1 MWFGHQEIPDTDTEN
16 NGMWVIHS
24 FACIKMNFLVSH
36 KVKQRQ
42 KSPKHQLFSAEIRSF
57 LLIVVFDVIS
67 YIFIFHLLKWALYC
81 GESTLFFISSWYFS
95 SWLKIM
101 KIHKKKPDL
110 SSSPTSH
117 ASKPKE
123 KKTSAVRFTAN
134 YKEPMENQDLW
145 VMRML
150 VIIWIY
156 QVITGYAM
164 AHMLKSSN
172 SQMGSAQIQRAIE
185 GHSKS
190 L

>member
-1 MWFGHQEIPDTDTEN
+1 MWFGHQEIPDTEN

-24 FACIKMNFLVSH
+24 SACIKMNLLVSH
-36 KVKQRQ
+36 KVKQRP

-57 LLIVVFDVIS
+57 LLIVVFDVIA

-81 GESTLFFISSWYFS
+81 GDSTLFFISSWSFS

-101 KIHKKKPDL
+101 KFHKKSQVDPL
-110 SSSPTSH
+110 LLPHMHQSQR
-117 ASKPKE
+117 

-172 SQMGSAQIQRAIE
+172 SQMGSAQIQKTIE
-185 GHSKS
+185 GHSKC